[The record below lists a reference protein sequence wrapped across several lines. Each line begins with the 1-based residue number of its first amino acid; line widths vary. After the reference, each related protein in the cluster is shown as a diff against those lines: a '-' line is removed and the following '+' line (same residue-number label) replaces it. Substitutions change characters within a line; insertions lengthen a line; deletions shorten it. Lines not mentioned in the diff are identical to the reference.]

1 MSRGC
6 RAACFRGWRL
16 ADTARLHGRC
26 QQLRHQLIHLRYIGR
41 MFEVLVYVYENYW
54 QGDACPE
61 HHQLSRKLT
70 AVGFEVEEIHD
81 ALVWLD
87 GLNIAAQS
95 TQIYLPA
102 GADAALLANQ
112 AQANQAQSSNS
123 LRVYSVGEQEH
134 IGAQALGFVCFL
146 EAAGVLP
153 PHMRE
158 IAIDRAMAAPGGPVT
173 LDDLKIIVLMVYWSF
188 GEEPDALVL
197 DELCDDTTF
206 RVAH

>member
-1 MSRGC
+1 
-6 RAACFRGWRL
+6 
-16 ADTARLHGRC
+16 
-26 QQLRHQLIHLRYIGR
+26 

-61 HHQLSRKLT
+61 LHQLGRKLT
-70 AVGFEVEEIHD
+70 AVGFEAEEIHA

-95 TQIYLPA
+95 TQICVPA
-102 GADAALLANQ
+102 ETSKPVLGHLGVPKVQ
-112 AQANQAQSSNS
+112 TQSVGS
-123 LRVYSVGEQEH
+123 LRVYSVSEQEH
-134 IGAQALGFVCFL
+134 LGAQTLGFVSFL
-146 EAAGVLP
+146 ESAGVLP

-158 IAIDRAMAAPGGPVT
+158 IVIDRAMAAPGDPVT

-197 DELCDDTTF
+197 DELCDDTEQ
-206 RVAH
+206 RLAH

>member
-1 MSRGC
+1 
-6 RAACFRGWRL
+6 
-16 ADTARLHGRC
+16 
-26 QQLRHQLIHLRYIGR
+26 

-61 HHQLSRKLT
+61 LQQLSRKLT
-70 AVGFEVEEIHD
+70 AVGFAAEEIEA

-87 GLNIAAQS
+87 GLNIAAQNTQRGMPGAASAPSDLAPALSS
-95 TQIYLPA
+95 TP
-102 GADAALLANQ
+102 GFTP
-112 AQANQAQSSNS
+112 QSANS
-123 LRVYSVGEQEH
+123 LRVYSVAEQEH
-134 IGAQALGFVCFL
+134 LGAQALGFVSFL
-146 EAAGVLP
+146 ESSGVLP

-158 IAIDRAMAAPGGPVT
+158 IVMDRAMAAPGDPLA

-197 DELCDDTTF
+197 DELCDDADF

>member
-1 MSRGC
+1 
-6 RAACFRGWRL
+6 
-16 ADTARLHGRC
+16 
-26 QQLRHQLIHLRYIGR
+26 

-61 HHQLSRKLT
+61 LHQLSRKLT

-81 ALVWLD
+81 ALVWLQ

-102 GADAALLANQ
+102 GSETSPQADNMPAL
-112 AQANQAQSSNS
+112 QAQSSNS
-123 LRVYSVGEQEH
+123 LRVYSFSEQAH
-134 IGAQALGFVCFL
+134 IGAQALGFVSFL
-146 EAAGVLP
+146 ESAGVLP

-158 IAIDRAMAAPGGPVT
+158 IAIDRAMAAPGNPVT

-197 DELCDDTTF
+197 DELCDDTEF